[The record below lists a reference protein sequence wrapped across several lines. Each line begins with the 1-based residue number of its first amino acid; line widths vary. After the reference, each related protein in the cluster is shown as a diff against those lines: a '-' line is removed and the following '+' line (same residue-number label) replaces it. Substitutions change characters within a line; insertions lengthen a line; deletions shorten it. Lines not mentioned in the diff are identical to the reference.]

1 MRTRRTLALAAVAGG
16 MTLLPG
22 AASIAAQEL
31 EPVKPLRAVA
41 GAGLN
46 IARPVGEFQDYVGTG
61 WGLSG
66 HFALRLDPAGVIN
79 LRADGGFIVYGHEK
93 KRVCF
98 SSTVGCRIELD
109 LTTSNNIGYF
119 NFGPE
124 LAVPGG
130 PVQPYFNASLGFSWF
145 GTVSSVD
152 GIGSDDEDIASTTNF
167 EDFTFAW
174 QAGTGVRVPLP
185 IGTTPIFIDLGARYN
200 LNGRVE
206 YLTEGGI
213 IDHPDGSITLN
224 PITSDANLL
233 TFIIGAS
240 FGVRW

>member
-1 MRTRRTLALAAVAGG
+1 VQSALFALAGLVC
-16 MTLLPG
+16 
-22 AASIAAQEL
+22 AATTVAAQEE
-31 EPVKPLRAVA
+31 EPIRPLRAVA
-41 GAGLN
+41 GGGL
-46 IARPVGEFQDYVGTG
+46 IVARPVGEFQDYVGTG

-66 HFALRLDPAGVIN
+66 HFALRLDRSGILN
-79 LRADGGFIVYGHEK
+79 LRGDGGFIVYGHEK

-119 NFGPE
+119 SIGPE
-124 LAVPGG
+124 LAFPGG
-130 PVQPYFNASLGFSWF
+130 PVQPYINASLGFSWF

-152 GIGSDDEDIASTTNF
+152 GVDNVDDDIASTTNF

-174 QAGTGVRVPLP
+174 QTGTGLRVPLG
-185 IGTTPIFIDLGARYN
+185 IGRTPIYIDLGARYN

-224 PITSDANLL
+224 PITSDANLV
-233 TFIIGAS
+233 TFVIGAS